1 MNKDEFSNFIDTIK
15 IKSKSKKKQTKL
27 TDLNKKEDIFINK
40 ILNQEINNSSDKQ
53 KQKDKEDIDI
63 NILINDLSQILKKT
77 NNTSKFNYNILNT
90 IEFN

>member
-1 MNKDEFSNFIDTIK
+1 MNKDEFSSFIDTIK
-15 IKSKSKKKQTKL
+15 IKSKSKKKQSKL

-53 KQKDKEDIDI
+53 KDKEDIDI
-63 NILINDLSQILKKT
+63 NILIDDLGQILKKT
-77 NNTSKFNYNILNT
+77 NNTSKFNFNILNT